1 LFQQSVQ
8 TGADQ
13 PDLGAIHLRMRWVH
27 SLEGLVSNLE
37 EWTESK
43 LQELEIQ
50 QQQMEKEKL
59 EQGDAAEHHL
69 QLEQDG
75 PINHRKLANV
85 R

>member
-1 LFQQSVQ
+1 
-8 TGADQ
+8 
-13 PDLGAIHLRMRWVH
+13 MRWVH

-37 EWTESK
+37 DWTESK

-59 EQGDAAEHHL
+59 EQQGAAEHHL
-69 QLEQDG
+69 QLEDG